1 MCYHRAMDIKE
12 IAITS
17 AEYPEGLRHIHA
29 PPEMLYIRG
38 ELLPEDVNA
47 VAIVGSRKC
56 THYGKQVAYDLAN
69 ALARRGITVVSGMAL
84 GIDAEAH
91 KGALAGG
98 GRTIAVLGT
107 GVDDASIYPHTH
119 KPLAEQIM
127 QAGAVLSEF
136 EPGTPAYPSNFP
148 QRNRIIAGLSYG
160 TVIVEADERSG
171 SLITARFA
179 LEQGREVFAVPGQ
192 IYSRTTRGVH
202 RLIQEGAKLITS
214 VEDIIEELPQLTLT
228 AVPQID
234 TTLTEDELRI
244 IELITQE
251 PTQVDHLIKHLALP
265 SHATLGLLAMLE
277 LKDKIQH
284 IGNNTYAIKK

>member
-1 MCYHRAMDIKE
+1 MDIKE

-17 AEYPEGLRHIHA
+17 AEYPEGLRHIA
-29 PPEMLYIRG
+29 VPPQKLYIRG
-38 ELLPEDVNA
+38 ELLASDANA

-69 ALARRGITVVSGMAL
+69 ALARRGITIVSGMAL

-91 KGALAGG
+91 KGALDAG

-107 GVDDASIYPHTH
+107 GVDDASLYPHTH
-119 KPLAEQIM
+119 KPLAERIAE
-127 QAGAVLSEF
+127 AGAVLSEF
-136 EPGTPAYPSNFP
+136 EPGTPAYPGNFP
-148 QRNRIIAGLSYG
+148 QRNRIIAGLAYG

-179 LEQGREVFAVPGQ
+179 LDQGKEVFAVPGQ

-214 VEDIIEELPQLTLT
+214 VEDILEELPQLAAT
-228 AVPQID
+228 AVVPQD
-234 TTLTEDELRI
+234 VTLTEDEARI
-244 IELITQE
+244 VELIARE
-251 PTQVDHLIKHLALP
+251 PAQVDYLIEQLALP
-265 SHATLGLLAMLE
+265 SHATIGLLAMLE

-284 IGNNTYAIKK
+284 IGNNTYAIKE

>member
-1 MCYHRAMDIKE
+1 MDIKE
-12 IAITS
+12 VSIKD
-17 AEYPEGLRHIHA
+17 ENYPEGLRHIA
-29 PPEMLYIRG
+29 VPPEMLYIRG
-38 ELLPEDVNA
+38 ELLASDANA

-69 ALARRGITVVSGMAL
+69 ALARRGVIVVSGMAL

-91 KGALAGG
+91 KGALDAG

-119 KPLAEQIM
+119 KPLAERIVR
-127 QAGAVLSEF
+127 AGAVLSEF
-136 EPGTPAYPSNFP
+136 EPGTPAYPGNFP
-148 QRNRIIAGLSYG
+148 QRNRIIAGLAYG

-179 LEQGREVFAVPGQ
+179 LDQGKEVFAVPGQ

-214 VEDIIEELPQLTLT
+214 VEDILEELPQLVTT
-228 AVPQID
+228 TVAQQD
-234 TTLTEDELRI
+234 TTLTEDEARI
-244 IELITQE
+244 IELIARE
-251 PTQVDHLIKHLALP
+251 PAQVDHLIEQLALP

-284 IGNNTYAIKK
+284 IGNNTYAIKE

>member
-1 MCYHRAMDIKE
+1 MDITE
-12 IAITS
+12 ISITS
-17 AEYPEGLRHIHA
+17 TKYPEGLRHIA
-29 PPEMLYIRG
+29 VPPKTLYVRG
-38 ELLPEDVNA
+38 ELRESDANA

-69 ALARRGITVVSGMAL
+69 ALARHGVTVVSGMAL

-91 KGALAGG
+91 KGALDAG

-107 GVDDASIYPHTH
+107 GVDDASLYPHTH
-119 KPLAEQIM
+119 KPLAEQIV

-136 EPGTPAYPSNFP
+136 EPGTPAYPGNFP

-179 LEQGREVFAVPGQ
+179 LEQGKEVFAVPGQ

-214 VEDIIEELPQLTLT
+214 VEDILEELPQLATT
-228 AVPQID
+228 AVEQQD

-244 IELITQE
+244 IELIARE
-251 PTQVDHLIKHLALP
+251 PAQVDHLIEQLALP
-265 SHATLGLLAMLE
+265 SHETIGMLAMLE

-284 IGNNTYAIKK
+284 IGNNTYAIKE

>member
-1 MCYHRAMDIKE
+1 MMDIKE
-12 IAITS
+12 IAIAS
-17 AEYPEGLRHIHA
+17 AEYPEGLRHIA
-29 PPEMLYIRG
+29 VPPQKLYIRG
-38 ELLPEDVNA
+38 ELLASDANA

-69 ALARRGITVVSGMAL
+69 ALARRGVTVVSGMAL

-91 KGALAGG
+91 KGALDAG

-119 KPLAEQIM
+119 TPLAERIAE
-127 QAGAVLSEF
+127 AGAVLSEF
-136 EPGTPAYPSNFP
+136 EPSTPAYPGNFP
-148 QRNRIIAGLSYG
+148 QRNRIISGLSYG
-160 TVIVEADERSG
+160 TVVVEADARSG

-179 LEQGREVFAVPGQ
+179 LDQGKEVFAVPGQ

-214 VEDIIEELPQLTLT
+214 VEDIFEELPQLTVT
-228 AVPQID
+228 SAAQQD
-234 TTLTEDELRI
+234 TTLTEDETRI
-244 IELITQE
+244 IELIARE
-251 PTQVDHLIKHLALP
+251 PSHVDHLIEQLALP

-284 IGNNTYAIKK
+284 IGNNTYAIKE